1 MMKTHDRE
9 GDPTVE
15 HCDEGALRET
25 ADRLLADGIDI
36 LRIGY
41 SDLIGTERGRDVLVD
56 KLDRTVGDGVAF
68 CRSVYGTSPMGDVV
82 DIAGGLSAG
91 LPDIVAFPD
100 LATIRKVPWEP
111 GVAHA
116 IADVFNPDGSRS
128 EEGPRNVLKRVV
140 DRFAELGMTPVVG
153 PELEFY
159 VLEPDESAPNGFRR
173 YGEAAGN
180 VYVSGLKGDP
190 ENTLLSSLRDL
201 AAYDIDVVA
210 ANHEFSSGQFEIN
223 LWHSEALDAA
233 DRAFRFKTAVQ
244 ELSRRRG
251 KMATF
256 MAKPFNDEGGSG
268 FHIHFSTVD
277 AEGRPIFDDPAG
289 EDGLSKVARS
299 AIAGVLAHAPALAA
313 ISNPTINSYKRFGPD
328 TLAPWLVDWGL
339 DNRSAMVRIPPER
352 GRASRM
358 ELRLGDASANPYL
371 AVAGLLAA
379 AYLGI
384 RDELVPPAKLEGYGY
399 DTSKADKLPESL
411 GAAIDALEQDKDLT
425 DLLGPTFVETFV
437 AYKRN
442 ELERFNHWV
451 TDWEFREY
459 AYHL

>member
-1 MMKTHDRE
+1 MGHF
-9 GDPTVE
+9 
-15 HCDEGALRET
+15 DEEPLRQ
-25 ADRLLADGIDI
+25 AAAQLKADGFDI
-36 LRIGY
+36 VRVGY

-56 KLDRTVGDGVAF
+56 RFDRTVGDGVAF
-68 CRSVYGTSPMGDVV
+68 CRSVYATSPMGDVI

-100 LATIRKVPWEP
+100 LATLHAVPWEP
-111 GVAHA
+111 GVAHV
-116 IADVFNPDGSRS
+116 IADVHNPDGSPS
-128 EEGPRNVLKRVV
+128 QESPRMVLKRVV
-140 DRFAELGMTPVVG
+140 EQFAELGMIPISG

-159 VLEPDESAPNGFRR
+159 VIEPDASAPNGYRR
-173 YGEAAGN
+173 YGEAPGN

-190 ENTLLSSLRDL
+190 ENLLLASLRLL
-201 AAYDIDVVA
+201 ADYDIDVVA

-223 LWHSEALDAA
+223 LWHSESLDAA
-233 DRAFRFKTAVQ
+233 DRAFRFKTAVK
-244 ELSRRRG
+244 ELARRQG

-268 FHIHFSTVD
+268 FHVHFSTVD
-277 AEGRPIFDDPAG
+277 DDGKPLFDDPAG
-289 EDGLSKVARS
+289 EDGLSKTALS

-313 ISNPTINSYKRFGPD
+313 ICNPTINSYKRFGPD
-328 TLAPWLVDWGL
+328 TLAPWLIDWGL
-339 DNRSAMVRIPPER
+339 DNRSAMIRIPPER

-371 AVAGLLAA
+371 AIGGLLAA

-384 RDELVPPAKLEGYGY
+384 RDNLQPPAKLEGYGY
-399 DTSKADKLPESL
+399 DTTKADKLPDNL
-411 GAAIDALEQDKDLT
+411 GAALDALEADT
-425 DLLGPTFVETFV
+425 DLAEILGPVFVSSFIS
-437 AYKRN
+437 YKRN
-442 ELERFNHWV
+442 ELERFGQWI